1 MEATTRK
8 AELLVIAGPT
18 ASGKSDL
25 AIKIA
30 QQFDGELICADS
42 LTVRKYV
49 DIGSAKPSQQEQE
62 TVPHHL
68 LDVAEPCED
77 FTAASFKRL
86 AVKDIA
92 DIQKQGKLPILVG
105 GTGLYIDAVLFDFE
119 FLPPSDRLEREKLN
133 QLSLQELMA
142 QVGKQRIST
151 VGIDTRNKR
160 RLIRLL
166 ETDGTRPTHSPMRP
180 DTLIVGVNPPSEI
193 LKERINKRV
202 RKMIESGL
210 EQEVKNLSGRYG
222 WDCEALK
229 AIGYQE
235 WRSYFEADQTITQVE
250 ARIISST
257 NGLAKRQRTWLR
269 RNPHINWFNTP
280 KKAQKFVENRLLNT

>member
-1 MEATTRK
+1 MEPVAQRPK
-8 AELLVIAGPT
+8 LLVIVGPT
-18 ASGKSDL
+18 ASGKSAL
-25 AIKIA
+25 AIGLAKE
-30 QQFDGELICADS
+30 FDGELICADS
-42 LTVRKYV
+42 LTVRKYA
-49 DIGSAKPSQQEQE
+49 DIGSAKPTKKEQDS
-62 TVPHHL
+62 VPHHL
-68 LDVAEPCED
+68 LDVAGPCED

-86 AVKDIA
+86 AVKAIA
-92 DIQKQGKLPILVG
+92 DIQGRGKLPILVG
-105 GTGLYIDAVLFDFE
+105 GTGLYIDAVLFDFG
-119 FLPPSDRLEREKLN
+119 FLPPGDRLEREKLN
-133 QLSLQELMA
+133 QLSLQELM
-142 QVGKQRIST
+142 QRIGEQRIST

-166 ETDGTRPTHSPMRP
+166 ETDGARPGHGPMRP
-180 DTLIVGVNPPSEI
+180 GTLMVGVNPPDEV
-193 LKERINKRV
+193 LKEQISKRV
-202 RKMIESGL
+202 HKMIESGL

-235 WRSYFEADQTITQVE
+235 WRGYFEVGQTIEQVE

-280 KKAQKFVENRLLNT
+280 KEAQKFIENRLLNT